1 MFYFLGLIVLVLF
14 CCFINF
20 RKNISLALKLL
31 TLIVVITLIMML
43 EIVSNEKFINCFF
56 TSLQI
61 GTLNADFPSII
72 ALVEKKS
79 LAFKICF
86 YFLVVLTPLMFGGF
100 IASFFD
106 NAVQVATFKVLRRR
120 SDIYCFSELNEHSLM
135 LADSICEANKKAV
148 IVFYNYDDK
157 EELKNRARRSYYFVL
172 KNGFDSVIFKS
183 KHDIYYFFIKEFEDD
198 GSNNISDGLELLNAC
213 KNNKKITSL
222 LNMKMFIFSEESD
235 AEDILNSTDK
245 KGFMVTLLNK
255 NEVIVNN
262 LIFDYPFYNNMGN
275 QKEIAVLITG
285 SNKIALEI
293 ARSAV
298 WACQFGSEYKISV
311 TVIDENASDVQR
323 QLEYECP
330 EYFNPKWNY
339 KLKFYNAN
347 IQSKEFDQI
356 LNEHCR
362 NTTYAA
368 VCVDDD
374 SLSIQTAVYLR
385 RFFIR
390 TDSDFKKEPFIAA
403 FVTSK
408 EKFKAVQELTA
419 VNKEK
424 ISLKGWDI
432 YSPKS
437 ENYNIVPF
445 GYDDDIYSYENIVE
459 NKTIQLALNCHA
471 AYQYMFGDGSVIP
484 KEKLMESFNYN
495 EIDKKSNRANGIH
508 LKYKLHL
515 LGYELKAEN
524 EANSEEIEN
533 AQIILKEIH
542 EKLENPEN
550 MDYLARLEHDRWTA
564 FQSSQGWRS
573 VSIEEARNYSAV
585 TGSHKHLK
593 AKLHPCICTYEE
605 LDEIIKVFDPH
616 LKDYDVEFV
625 KKLPEILG
633 LEESIVNVTNKK
645 FICTKSN
652 K

>member
-1 MFYFLGLIVLVLF
+1 MLYLLGLIVLVLL
-14 CCFINF
+14 CILIKF
-20 RKNISLALKLL
+20 RKNIAFVLKLL
-31 TLIVVITLIMML
+31 TVIVILSLIIML
-43 EIVSNEKFINCFF
+43 EIVSNENLINCFF
-56 TSLQI
+56 TSLQV
-61 GTLNADFPSII
+61 GTLNADFQTILGMVVKKNPVFRII
-72 ALVEKKS
+72 
-79 LAFKICF
+79 F
-86 YFLVVLTPLMFGGF
+86 YNLLLLTPIMFGGF

-106 NAVQVATFKVLRRR
+106 NAIQVATFKILRRK

-135 LADSICEANKKAV
+135 LADSISKTVKNPV
-148 IVFYNYDDK
+148 IVFYNYDDN
-157 EELKNRARRSYYFVL
+157 EELKNQARRSYYFVL
-172 KNGFDSVIFKS
+172 KNGFYNIIFKS
-183 KHDIYYFFIKEFEDD
+183 KHQICYFFIKDD
-198 GSNNISDGLELLNAC
+198 GRNNISEGLELLNAC
-213 KNNKKITSL
+213 KNSNRITSF

-235 AEDILNSTDK
+235 GEDILNSTDK
-245 KGFMVTLLNK
+245 KGFMVTLLNR

-275 QKEIAVLITG
+275 QKEIAVLIAG
-285 SNKIALEI
+285 STKVALEI
-293 ARSAV
+293 VRSAV
-298 WACQFGSEYKISV
+298 WACQFGSEYKLSV
-311 TVIDENASDVQR
+311 TVIDENASQVKR

-339 KLKFYNAN
+339 DLQFYDVN
-347 IQSKEFDQI
+347 IKSKEFDQI

-362 NTTYAA
+362 NTTYAV
-368 VCVDDD
+368 VCVDND
-374 SLSIQTAVYLR
+374 SLSIQTALYLR

-390 TDSDFKKEPFIAA
+390 TDSEFKKEPFIAA

-445 GYDDDIYSYENIVE
+445 GYDDDIYSYENVVE
-459 NKTIQLALNCHA
+459 NKTAQLALNCHA
-471 AYQYMFGDGSVIP
+471 EYQYMFGDGSIIP
-484 KEKLMESFNYN
+484 TEKLMESFNYN

-508 LKYKLHL
+508 LKYKLYL
-515 LGYELKAEN
+515 LGYGLKAEN
-524 EANSEEIEN
+524 EATSEEIEN
-533 AQIILKEIH
+533 SKLVLKELH
-542 EKLENPEN
+542 EKLENPDN

-573 VSIEEARNYSAV
+573 VSIEEAKSYSAV

-616 LKDYDVEFV
+616 LKDYDLEFV

-645 FICTKSN
+645 YICTRLEK
-652 K
+652 